1 MIDASTRPDPY
12 ASISDADYTAFRRE
26 GHLLVRGALDEPLRA
41 RLEAA
46 VDELYATPHAPGGVF
61 HDPVFAELLDLP
73 AVFPHIWGHL
83 GWNIVV
89 DHSQV
94 DVAPPVTAPAAPTWA
109 WRQDGH
115 HQDTDPMLAMTA
127 AYVLSDLSEPGRGAP
142 LVIPGSQLGTTLT
155 RPAPGPDGDYARPP
169 GAVEITAAP
178 GDALILDGR
187 LWRSPSPNRSTITRK
202 MIFLSYTYR
211 WIHTRDEAVDG
222 AYRSKM
228 SPLRRQL
235 LGQGEENAGFFGI
248 TSRASADDIPLR
260 AELKKRGLLD
270 GGRHYLR

>member
-12 ASISDADYTAFRRE
+12 ASISDADYTAFRRD

-46 VDELYATPHAPGGVF
+46 VDDPRTRRATGGVF

-89 DHSQV
+89 DHSHVEV
-94 DVAPPVTAPAAPTWA
+94 DPPAPARPAPSWD
-109 WRQDGH
+109 WHQDG
-115 HQDTDPMLAMTA
+115 QDTDARPMLAMTA

-142 LVIPGSQLGTTLT
+142 LVLPGSQHGTVLT
-155 RPAPGPDGDYARPP
+155 RPEPDPGGEYPRPA

-178 GDALILDGR
+178 GDALVLDRR
-187 LWRSPSPNRSTITRK
+187 LWRSPSANHSRLTRK
-202 MIFLSYTYR
+202 MIFIGYTYR
-211 WIHTRDEAVDG
+211 WIGVRDVAVDA
-222 AYRSKM
+222 AYRAGL

-235 LGQGEENAGFFGI
+235 LGRPEESIFGI
-248 TSRASADDIPLR
+248 TSAAAEDDDIPLR

-270 GGRHYLR
+270 DGRHHLR

>member
-12 ASISDADYTAFRRE
+12 APISDADYTAFRQD
-26 GHLLVRGALDEPLRA
+26 GHLLIRGALDEPLRA
-41 RLEAA
+41 RLETAA
-46 VDELYATPHAPGGVF
+46 DELYAKRAPGGVF

-94 DVAPPVTAPAAPTWA
+94 EVAPPMAARPAPFWA
-109 WRQDGH
+109 W
-115 HQDTDPMLAMTA
+115 HQEGRPDTDARPMLAMTA
-127 AYVLSDLSEPGRGAP
+127 GYVLSDLSEPGRGAP
-142 LVIPGSQLGTTLT
+142 LVLPGSQHGTILT
-155 RPAPGPDGDYARPP
+155 RPEPGPDGEFPRPP
-169 GAVEITAAP
+169 GAVEITAEP
-178 GDALILDGR
+178 GDALIMDRR
-187 LWRSPSPNRSTITRK
+187 LWRSPSANRSAVTRK
-202 MIFLSYTYR
+202 MVFLSYTYR
-211 WIHTRDEAVDG
+211 WIGVRDEAVDA
-222 AYRSKM
+222 AYWARM

-235 LGQGEENAGFFGI
+235 LGRHEERFFGI
-248 TSRASADDIPLR
+248 TSGTPEDDIPLR